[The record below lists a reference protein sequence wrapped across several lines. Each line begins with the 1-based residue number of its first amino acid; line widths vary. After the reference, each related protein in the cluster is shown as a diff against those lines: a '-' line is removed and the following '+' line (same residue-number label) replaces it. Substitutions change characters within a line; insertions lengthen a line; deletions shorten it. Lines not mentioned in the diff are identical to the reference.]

1 MTRRLLATAALLA
14 CAVTAHG
21 WYFSGSTWPTG
32 PVVMHLQLGA
42 AGSTL
47 LNGCADWGCAAED
60 QLATWNYYLDRVE
73 FRVVRD
79 STVPKRDGDG
89 VNSVF
94 WDDEVYG
101 EAFDAGTL
109 AITVRWFR
117 GGTTTSADVVF
128 NEALRWNAYEGPLR
142 RATGGGTL
150 QDFGRVALHEF
161 GHVLGLGHPDEHGQ
175 AVDAVMNSRVSD
187 RDTLAWD
194 DIQGAYTL
202 YGANVAGAAVPFP
215 PRNETFDFRA
225 QLEAKYRNALRRP
238 LLQSYADV
246 EGSVVWTSE
255 YLRYRLNACAHG
267 QATARVGLQIAGLGV
282 QPVCGAGSLANLAFP
297 PRNEPLQFREELE
310 EVYRDVLGRG
320 AVLTA
325 VDVEGDVVWITE
337 YLRYRLS
344 RCGHAA
350 AVEKVMLQIDGR
362 GVQPGC

>member
-1 MTRRLLATAALLA
+1 MRRRLPTIIALFVLSA
-14 CAVTAHG
+14 SAHG
-21 WYFSGSTWPTG
+21 WYYSGSTWPSG
-32 PVVMHLQLGA
+32 PVVMHLQLG
-42 AGSTL
+42 GSGGDL
-47 LNGCADWGCAAED
+47 INGCADWGCAAED

-79 STVPKRDGDG
+79 SAVPKRDGDG

-94 WDDEVYG
+94 WGTEVYG
-101 EAFDAGTL
+101 EPFDEGTL

-117 GGTTTSADVVF
+117 SGTTTSADVVF
-128 NEALRWNAYEGPLR
+128 NEGERWNAYPGPQR
-142 RATGGGTL
+142 RAASGGTL
-150 QDFGRVALHEF
+150 YDFSRVAMHEF
-161 GHVLGLGHPDEHGQ
+161 GHVLGMGHPDEHGQ
-175 AVDAVMNSRVSD
+175 FVDAIMNSRVSD

-194 DIQGAYTL
+194 DIQAAYAL
-202 YGANVAGAAVPFP
+202 YGANAAGAAVPFP

-225 QLEAKYRNALRRP
+225 QLEAKYRNSLRRP
-238 LLQSYADV
+238 LQASYADV

-255 YLRYRLNACAHG
+255 YLRYRLNTCTHG
-267 QATARVGLQIAGLGV
+267 AAIARVGLQIAGLGV
-282 QPVCGAGSLANLAFP
+282 QPVCGAGSLTNIVFP
-297 PRNEPLQFREELE
+297 PRNEPLGFRQELE
-310 EVYRDVLGRG
+310 EVYRDVLGRD

-362 GVQPGC
+362 GVQPPC